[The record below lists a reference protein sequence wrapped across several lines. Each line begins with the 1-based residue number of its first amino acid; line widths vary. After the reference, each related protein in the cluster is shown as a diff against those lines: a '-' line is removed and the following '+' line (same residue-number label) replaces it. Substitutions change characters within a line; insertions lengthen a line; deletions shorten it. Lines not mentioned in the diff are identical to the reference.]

1 MPASVDGHI
10 RIQLLRCRAS
20 ACGLPQRRPH
30 MFIAEQQ
37 QQAASSPKAQQQQ
50 LAFYRHLCNSGIIM
64 DDNFIEMLDE
74 AEAQI
79 R

>member
-1 MPASVDGHI
+1 
-10 RIQLLRCRAS
+10 
-20 ACGLPQRRPH
+20 